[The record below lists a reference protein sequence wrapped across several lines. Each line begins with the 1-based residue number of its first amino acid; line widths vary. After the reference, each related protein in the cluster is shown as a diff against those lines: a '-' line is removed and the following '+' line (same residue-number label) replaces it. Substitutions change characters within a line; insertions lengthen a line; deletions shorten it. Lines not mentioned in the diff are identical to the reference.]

1 MTSRLARALTVA
13 LLGLS
18 GVAHAFPDRPIT
30 LVVPFPAG
38 GTTDII
44 GRLIAHGMSTRLKQP
59 VVVDNRAGAGGA
71 VGAAF
76 VAKALANG
84 YTLLVSS
91 NTTFTVNPVLRE
103 NLPYDPVQGF
113 EGVGVVGETPLVI
126 LAHSA
131 FPARSL
137 PELVALARK
146 KPGQL
151 SYGSFG
157 AGTVSH
163 LAGEMLKLTAGIELL
178 HVPYKGSAPAMADL
192 LGGHV
197 ALTVDTPVAALPQMR
212 SGKVRALA
220 VTSPTRSASL
230 AAVPTVAESGYPSF
244 EFSTWVAVVAPRGLP
259 EPARQVLGQALAETL
274 ADPVVSTELRK
285 SGLDVRHQPGAAYDT
300 RVARELPQLRDSVRK
315 ARIQL
320 D

>member
-76 VAKALANG
+76 VAKAPANG

-91 NTTFTVNPVLRE
+91 NTTFTVNPALRE
-103 NLPYDPVQGF
+103 NLPYDPVQGFEGF

-163 LAGEMLKLTAGIELL
+163 LAGEMFKLTAGIDLL

-220 VTSPTRSASL
+220 VTSPR
-230 AAVPTVAESGYPSF
+230 
-244 EFSTWVAVVAPRGLP
+244 APRRLQRCLP
-259 EPARQVLGQALAETL
+259 SPNPATPASSSR
-274 ADPVVSTELRK
+274 
-285 SGLDVRHQPGAAYDT
+285 PGWQWWH
-300 RVARELPQLRDSVRK
+300 RVACRNLR
-315 ARIQL
+315 ARCSARRWPKHWPTL
-320 D
+320 W